1 MALQTVINNQIK
13 KIVGIITLSRFQ
25 NTLENENKINPKKIK
40 MLNIMSIL
48 GDLF

>member
-25 NTLENENKINPKKIK
+25 NTLENENKINPNKIK